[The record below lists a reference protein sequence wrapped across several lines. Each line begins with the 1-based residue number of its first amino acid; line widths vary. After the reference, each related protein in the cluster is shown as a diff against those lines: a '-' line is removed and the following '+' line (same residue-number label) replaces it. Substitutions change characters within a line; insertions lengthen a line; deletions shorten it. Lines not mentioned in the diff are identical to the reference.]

1 VGREEIAMAKTF
13 AEYARERRAQ
23 MSPEGLEAER
33 VFQTAYAFGRVISEA
48 RKARHLRQT
57 DLAELS
63 GIAQADIS
71 RIERGQIAPTT
82 PTLLKLAEALG
93 AQIQLV
99 LPIGESAADE
109 AGAPREVVA
118 LSVVHV

>member
-1 VGREEIAMAKTF
+1 MAKTF
-13 AEYARERRAQ
+13 AEYDRERLAE
-23 MSPEGLEAER
+23 MSPEDLEVVR
-33 VFQTAYAFGRVISEA
+33 VFDAAYAFGRVICDA

-93 AQIQLV
+93 AQIQFV
-99 LPIGESAADE
+99 LPVGQNATDE
-109 AGAPREVVA
+109 ANEAREVVA
-118 LSVVHV
+118 LNVVTA